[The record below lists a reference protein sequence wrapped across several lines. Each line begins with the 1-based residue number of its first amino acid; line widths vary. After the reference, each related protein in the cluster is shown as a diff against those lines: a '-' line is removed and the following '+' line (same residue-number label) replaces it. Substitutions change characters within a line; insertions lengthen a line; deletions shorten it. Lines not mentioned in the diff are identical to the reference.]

1 MTGHRDAPLQILIVD
16 NSPEDRACYRRLLQ
30 DPRARAYD
38 MREAGTGEEGLAV
51 CRAKPLDCVLL
62 DSRLPDLD
70 SRAFLTALAGEEGIR
85 SIPVIVL
92 ADQGSETLAV
102 DVMKAGAADYMP
114 KSVVSAKALG
124 RAIDNAVNQ
133 AQLRATLEE
142 QDRILAQTNQ
152 ELRRKQEEIQ
162 SFYHMLSH
170 ELKTPLTA
178 TYEFVAIVLDGLAG
192 PLTELQSEYL
202 TRAKDSCHQIKRGLT
217 DLLDAT
223 RLDTGKFHIAPRQ
236 SSIGTVVAQAVASMA
251 PIAHGRGICLQHAIA
266 ADLPEVWIDE
276 QRIAQVLTNLLSNAL
291 KFTPSGGEVLVG
303 VSNHREQPAYIC
315 ISVSDTGRGIEA
327 EHLGHIFDRLYQV
340 RTDDAEIEG
349 GLGLGLYI
357 CRELVRLH
365 GGEIWVDSMR
375 GLGSTFTFTLP
386 AHRVDVTSAGR

>member
-1 MTGHRDAPLQILIVD
+1 MTEHRDPPLQILIVGD
-16 NSPEDRACYRRLLQ
+16 SPEDRARYRRLLQ
-30 DPRARAYD
+30 GPSARAYA
-38 MREAGTGEEGLAV
+38 MWEAGMGEEGLAM
-51 CRAKPLDCVLL
+51 CRAKPPDCVLL
-62 DSRLPDLD
+62 DARLPDLD
-70 SRAFLTALAGEEGIR
+70 GLAFLSALAGEEGMR

-102 DVMKAGAADYMP
+102 EVMKAGAADYMP

-124 RAIDNAVNQ
+124 RAVDNAVNQ
-133 AQLRATLEE
+133 AQLRATLAE
-142 QDRILAQTNQ
+142 QDRILAQTNR

-178 TYEFVAIVLDGLAG
+178 IYEFVAIVLDGLAG

-202 TRAKDSCHQIKRGLT
+202 THAKDSCHQIKRGLT

-223 RLDTGKFHIAPRQ
+223 RLDTGKFRIAPRQ
-236 SSIGTVVAQAVASMA
+236 SSIGAVVAQAVASMA
-251 PIAHGRGICLQHAIA
+251 PTAHGKGICLQHAIA
-266 ADLPEVWIDE
+266 ADLPEAWIDE

-303 VSNHREQPAYIC
+303 ASCHRERPAWIC
-315 ISVSDTGRGIEA
+315 VSVSDTGRGIEA

-340 RTDDAEIEG
+340 QTDDPEIEG

-357 CRELVRLH
+357 CRELVKLH

-375 GLGSTFTFTLP
+375 GLGSTFTFTIP
-386 AHRVDVTSAGR
+386 AHGMDVLSA

>member
-1 MTGHRDAPLQILIVD
+1 MTEHRDPPLQILIVGD
-16 NSPEDRACYRRLLQ
+16 SPEDRARYRRLLQ
-30 DPRARAYD
+30 GPSARAYD
-38 MREAGTGEEGLAV
+38 MWEDGMGEEVLAM
-51 CRAKPLDCVLL
+51 CRAKPPDCVLL
-62 DSRLPDLD
+62 DARLPDLD
-70 SRAFLTALAGEEGIR
+70 GLAFLSALAGEEGMR

-102 DVMKAGAADYMP
+102 EVMKAGAADYMP

-124 RAIDNAVNQ
+124 RAVDNAVNQ
-133 AQLRATLEE
+133 AQLRATLAE
-142 QDRILAQTNQ
+142 QGRILAQTNQ

-178 TYEFVAIVLDGLAG
+178 IYEFVAIVLDGLAG

-202 TRAKDSCHQIKRGLT
+202 THAKDSCHQIKRGLT

-223 RLDTGKFHIAPRQ
+223 RLDTGKFRIAPRQ
-236 SSIGTVVAQAVASMA
+236 SSIGAVVAQAVASMA
-251 PIAHGRGICLQHAIA
+251 PTAHGKGICLQHAIA
-266 ADLPEVWIDE
+266 ADLPEAWIDE

-303 VSNHREQPAYIC
+303 ASCHRERPAWIC
-315 ISVSDTGRGIEA
+315 VSVSDTGRGIEA

-340 RTDDAEIEG
+340 QTDDPEIEG

-375 GLGSTFTFTLP
+375 GLGSTFTFTIP
-386 AHRVDVTSAGR
+386 AHGMDVLSA